1 MKTGLIKKYGIFII
15 LALIATLMATM
26 VIGCGSNE
34 VAPKVEEPKPTTINI
49 SGSTS
54 VQPFSEI
61 LSQNYMA
68 KNPGVKIF
76 VQGGGSSAGIKAA
89 QEGAS
94 DIGASSRDL
103 KTEEKNLVETVIAK
117 DGIAVVVH
125 PTNKVTNL
133 TTAQIKDIYAGT
145 ITNWKEVGGL
155 DQAIDVVTREEG
167 SGTRGAFEE
176 LVMGK
181 DAKIKTGAIVQN
193 STGAVR
199 TTVAGDPKGIGFVS
213 LASLNDSVKAVTVE
227 GVAGNSGNVLNGT
240 YKLSRPFI
248 FLTKAEPTGEVKKF
262 IDYILTAEGQALLEK
277 EGLIK
282 VK

>member
-1 MKTGLIKKYGIFII
+1 MKTKFSKQAGLLLII
-15 LALIATLMATM
+15 VLMVTM
-26 VIGCGSNE
+26 VIGCGSNTA
-34 VAPKVEEPKPTTINI
+34 VPKVEEPQATTINI

-68 KNPGVKIF
+68 KNSAVKIF

-89 QEGAS
+89 QEGVA
-94 DIGASSRDL
+94 DIGSSSRDL

-125 PTNKVTNL
+125 PTNKINNL
-133 TTAQIKDIYAGT
+133 TAAQIKDIYAGT
-145 ITNWKEVGGL
+145 ITNWKEIGGA

-181 DAKIKTGAIVQN
+181 EAKIKAGAIVQN
-193 STGAVR
+193 STGAIR

-213 LASLNDSVKAVTVE
+213 LATLNESVKAVTVD
-227 GVAGNSGNVLNGT
+227 GVAGNTDAVLNGT
-240 YKLSRPFI
+240 YKLSRPFLY
-248 FLTKAEPTGEVKKF
+248 LTKAEPTGEVKKF
-262 IDYILTAEGQALLEK
+262 IDYILSAEGQDILEK